1 MSYRPKS
8 LRCFGEFYLNRD
20 YNYNLDFETI
30 GTAIPMFDYVK
41 PYQQIP
47 FQFSLHIQASP
58 KSKLEHISYLAEG
71 KDDPRPELLKLLKK
85 HLDTKGSI
93 VAYKAYFEKD
103 NLNKA
108 CEVFPAYGEGNQ
120 KIQARIVDL
129 LDPFKAFYYYSYKQ
143 EGSASIKSVLTM
155 GHTSLPRVCRSC
167 CNTSD

>member
-1 MSYRPKS
+1 M
-8 LRCFGEFYLNRD
+8 EFFKKLKCYLD
-20 YNYNLDFETI
+20 FDFETI
-30 GTAIPMFDYVK
+30 GTAILMFDSVK

-103 NLNKA
+103 KLNKA
-108 CEVFPAYGEGNQ
+108 CEVFPAYGE
-120 KIQARIVDL
+120 
-129 LDPFKAFYYYSYKQ
+129 
-143 EGSASIKSVLTM
+143 
-155 GHTSLPRVCRSC
+155 
-167 CNTSD
+167 